1 VAKSEL
7 TTVLSGYNFSQRLR
21 RICLSDKA
29 FRSLASGTF
38 TKTAELESMDIDVS
52 TGEFLQWQ
60 GLRSNT
66 TTFIFLKL
74 FYFKHLKPWA
84 SEGAGEALVSLDFET
99 CQFPVKFLAEILF
112 SQFRVGKMK
121 FNHFFHAGKIFLS
134 TPGKIHCFSPGKY
147 PFDAHA

>member
-1 VAKSEL
+1 MRRGFQFGTKTVSFLRLLKTCRGVSFCENVFLPTKICAWQQPKVVSKSEL

-60 GLRSNT
+60 DLRSNT

-74 FYFKHLKPWA
+74 F
-84 SEGAGEALVSLDFET
+84 
-99 CQFPVKFLAEILF
+99 
-112 SQFRVGKMK
+112 
-121 FNHFFHAGKIFLS
+121 
-134 TPGKIHCFSPGKY
+134 
-147 PFDAHA
+147 